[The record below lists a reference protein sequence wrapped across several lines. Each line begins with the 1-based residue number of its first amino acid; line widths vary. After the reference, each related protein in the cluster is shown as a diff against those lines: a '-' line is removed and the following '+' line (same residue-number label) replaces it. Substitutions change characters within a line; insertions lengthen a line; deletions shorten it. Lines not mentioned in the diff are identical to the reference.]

1 MLPAIFGLSGL
12 EMTSEE
18 AALFRACDPAGFILF
33 GRNVGDRAQLRALTD
48 SLRDLLSRDN
58 LLILIDQEGGRVQ
71 RMKPPEWPAFPAG
84 SAFDALYDLAPI
96 TAIEAARTN
105 AAAIAHTLAEVGI
118 TADALPLLDVR
129 QAGAHDVIGDRA
141 YGHEPMRVAAMGRA
155 VLEGL
160 AEGGV
165 AGIVKHMPGHGR
177 SLCDTHKDLP
187 QVTDDAAAL
196 ETDLAP
202 FRALNQAGMAMT
214 AHIIYEAWDADRP
227 ATLSPFVIENIMRGA
242 IGFDGLI
249 MTDDIDMQALNGP
262 ISDRAEVALAAGC
275 DVVLNCWAKMDDM
288 AAMAERLPP
297 MTDKALERLDRAMA
311 GIGPIA
317 PEPAAFDTLIAK
329 RDALLSQ
336 VA

>member
-12 EMTSEE
+12 EMTAEE

-33 GRNVGDRAQLRALTD
+33 GRNVGTREQMRALTD
-48 SLRDLLSRDN
+48 SLRDLTGRDN

-84 SAFDALYDLAPI
+84 SAFDALYDTAPI

-105 AAAIAHTLAEVGI
+105 AAAIAHNLAEVGV

-187 QVTDDAAAL
+187 RVTDSAEVL

-227 ATLSPFVIENIMRGA
+227 ATLSPFVIEHIMRGE

-249 MTDDIDMQALNGP
+249 MTDDIDMQALSGP
-262 ISDRAEVALAAGC
+262 VPDRAEAALAAGC

-288 AAMAERLPP
+288 APMAERLPP
-297 MTDKALERLDRAMA
+297 MTDKALERLERAMA
-311 GIGPIA
+311 GFGPIV
-317 PEPAAFDTLIAK
+317 PEAAAFDTLIAK
-329 RDALLSQ
+329 RDVLLAQ

>member
-12 EMTSEE
+12 DMTAEE

-33 GRNVGDRAQLRALTD
+33 GRNVESRAQMRALTD
-48 SLRDLLSRDN
+48 SLRDLTGRDN

-71 RMKPPEWPAFPAG
+71 RMKPPEWPSFPAG
-84 SAFDALYDLAPI
+84 AAFDALYDVAPI
-96 TAIEAARTN
+96 TAIAAARTN
-105 AAAIAHTLAEVGI
+105 AAAIAHNLAEVGI

-129 QAGAHDVIGDRA
+129 RAGAHDVIGDRA

-160 AEGGV
+160 ASGGV

-177 SLCDTHKDLP
+177 SMSDTHKDLP
-187 QVTDDAAAL
+187 RVTDSAEVL

-202 FRALNQAGMAMT
+202 FRALNTAGMAMT
-214 AHIIYEAWDADRP
+214 AHIIYEAWDAERP
-227 ATLSPFVIENIMRGA
+227 ATLSPFVIEHIMRGA

-249 MTDDIDMQALNGP
+249 MTDDIDMQALSGP
-262 ISDRAEVALAAGC
+262 IATRAEAAIAAGC

-297 MTDKALERLDRAMA
+297 MTDKAVARLERAMA
-311 GIGPIA
+311 GFGSIA
-317 PEPAAFDTLIAK
+317 PEAAAFDTLIAK
-329 RDALLSQ
+329 RDALLAQ

>member
-1 MLPAIFGLSGL
+1 MLERGVQ
-12 EMTSEE
+12 M
-18 AALFRACDPAGFILF
+18 
-33 GRNVGDRAQLRALTD
+33 RALTD
-48 SLRDLLSRDN
+48 SLRDLLGRDN

-71 RMKPPEWPAFPAG
+71 RMKEPEWRDFPAG
-84 SAFDALYDLAPI
+84 AAFDALYDIAPM

-105 AAAIAHTLAEVGI
+105 AAAIAHNLAEVGI

-155 VLEGL
+155 VLDGL

-177 SLCDTHKDLP
+177 SMCDTHKDLP
-187 QVTDDAAAL
+187 RVTDSAEML
-196 ETDLAP
+196 EADLAP

-227 ATLSPFVIENIMRGA
+227 ATLSPNVIETIMRGA

-249 MTDDIDMQALNGP
+249 MTDDIDMQALSGP
-262 ISDRAEVALAAGC
+262 VPDRAAAAIAAGC

-288 AAMAERLPP
+288 TAMAERLPP
-297 MTDKALERLDRAMA
+297 MSDMALERLERAMA
-311 GIGPIA
+311 GFGPIA
-317 PEPAAFDTLIAK
+317 PETAAFDTLIAK
-329 RDALLSQ
+329 RDALLAQ
-336 VA
+336 AA

>member
-1 MLPAIFGLSGL
+1 
-12 EMTSEE
+12 MTAEE

-33 GRNVGDRAQLRALTD
+33 GRNVGTRTQMRGLTD
-48 SLRDLLSRDN
+48 SLRDLMGRDN

-84 SAFDALYDLAPI
+84 AAFDALYDTAPM

-105 AAAIAHTLAEVGI
+105 AAAIAHNLAEVGI

-155 VLEGL
+155 VLDGL

-177 SLCDTHKDLP
+177 SMCDTHKDLP
-187 QVTDDAAAL
+187 RVTDSAEVL

-202 FRALNQAGMAMT
+202 FRSLNQAGMAMT
-214 AHIIYEAWDADRP
+214 AHIIYEAWDAERP
-227 ATLSPFVIENIMRGA
+227 ATLSPFVVEHIMRGA

-249 MTDDIDMQALNGP
+249 MTDDIDMQALSGP
-262 ISDRAEVALAAGC
+262 VPDRAEAAIAAGC

-297 MTDKALERLDRAMA
+297 MTDKALERLNRAMA
-311 GIGPIA
+311 GFGPIA
-317 PEPAAFDTLIAK
+317 PEAATFETLIAK
-329 RDALLSQ
+329 RDALLAQ